1 MLESREAGQSLGWP
15 GWVAGA
21 LGALWLG
28 LFPLWQD
35 GSFSHITRAKWV
47 GALILCGVTA
57 TAVLV
62 SAAVLLARRQGR
74 GRLRLHPA
82 QGLALAYLAW
92 VALSACL
99 GSYAGS
105 LNSRAEPTVWMGAIR
120 YEGLLT
126 QLCYITIFLCMSLMR
141 PRLTWVLRAT
151 AAGIILLFAVTMLQY
166 AGLNPLGLYPAVRS
180 IRTNYEFQGTIG
192 NIDMVN
198 GYLCLAVPLTLGG
211 FLLGRRADPLLLAG
225 GWLGLMDILLMEVQA
240 GVVAMLVMLGLLA
253 LLMLL
258 RPETRSRGMVV
269 LGVAAVCVAIRSLLA
284 LPWLDGTENIV
295 FPYYATKIKWLV
307 MACGPLC
314 WLLAAW
320 LRRHPGPALSPWRTA
335 VLALAVILVCAGAVY
350 ALPMPS
356 GGLGELQQ
364 VLHGNI
370 QDSYGSYRL
379 GIWRNTLL
387 MARESPIFGTG
398 PDTFLYAMGDH
409 LKAAGIT
416 YPETFDN
423 PHNEFLAILSNNG
436 LPALALYLAML
447 GSIAAACLRR
457 RGQPEA
463 LVLLGAILCYMAQ
476 GMFSFSICLVTPMFW
491 AVCGMACAFSAKEPP
506 LSVFSKKGVQS

>member
-1 MLESREAGQSLGWP
+1 MEDMETGRSLRWP
-15 GWVAGA
+15 GWVAGV
-21 LGALWLG
+21 LGVLWMG

-35 GSFSHITRAKWV
+35 GSFSHITRAKWL

-57 TAVLV
+57 AAVLV
-62 SAAVLLARRQGR
+62 SLTVLLLRRQGR
-74 GRLRLHPA
+74 GQLERHPA
-82 QGLALAYLAW
+82 QWLALAYLGW
-92 VALSACL
+92 VALSAL
-99 GSYAGS
+99 WGSYAGC
-105 LNSRAEPTVWMGAIR
+105 LNSRAEQTVWMGAIR

-126 QLCYITIFLCMSLMR
+126 QLCYIVIFLCMSLMR
-141 PRLTWVLRAT
+141 PRLTWVTRAA
-151 AAGIILLFAVTMLQY
+151 AAGILLMMTVTLLQY
-166 AGLNPLGLYPAVRS
+166 AGQNPLGLYPGGRS

-211 FLLGRRADPLLLAG
+211 FVLGRRADPLLLAG
-225 GWLGLMDILLMEVQA
+225 GCLGLMDIFLMEVQA
-240 GVVAMLVMLGLLA
+240 GVVAVLVMIGLLV

-269 LGVAAVCVAIRSLLA
+269 LGCAAVCVALRKLLA

-295 FPYYATKIKWLV
+295 FPYYATKPKALLL
-307 MACGPLC
+307 ACGLLC
-314 WLLAAW
+314 WLAAAW
-320 LRRHPGPALSPWRTA
+320 LRRHPGKALSPRRTA
-335 VLALAVILVCAGAVY
+335 ALVLAVILVCGAAVY
-350 ALPMPS
+350 ALPMPE

-364 VLHGNI
+364 LLRGNA

-387 MARESPIFGTG
+387 MARKNLLFGTG

-409 LKAAGIT
+409 LREAGVT

-423 PHNEFLAILSNNG
+423 PHNEYLAILSNNG
-436 LPALALYLAML
+436 LPALLMYLALL
-447 GSIAAACLRR
+447 GSIAVQCLRHR
-457 RGQPEA
+457 RRTEA
-463 LVLLGAILCYMAQ
+463 LTLLGALTCYAAQ

-506 LSVFSKKGVQS
+506 LPVCAKKGVLS

>member
-1 MLESREAGQSLGWP
+1 MLESKEAEQFPRWP

-57 TAVLV
+57 AAALV
-62 SAAVLLARRQGR
+62 SLAVLLIRRQGR
-74 GRLRLHPA
+74 GWLRHHPA
-82 QGLALAYLAW
+82 RGLALAYLAW

-105 LNSRAEPTVWMGAIR
+105 LNSRAEMTVWMGAIR

-126 QLCYITIFLCMSLMR
+126 QLCYITIFLGMSVMR
-141 PRLTWVLRAT
+141 PRLAWVLRAA

-166 AGLNPLGLYPAVRS
+166 AGLNPLGLYPGSRS

-225 GWLGLMDILLMEVQA
+225 GLLGLMDILLMEVQA
-240 GVVAMLVMLGLLA
+240 GVAAMLVMLGLLA

-258 RPETRSRGMVV
+258 RPETRSRGMTV
-269 LGVAAVCVAIRSLLA
+269 LGGMAVCVAVRRLLA

-295 FPYYATKIKWLV
+295 FPYYFTKPRGLLL
-307 MACGPLC
+307 ACGPLC
-314 WLLAAW
+314 WLAAGW
-320 LRRHPGPALSPWRTA
+320 LRRHPGGALSVRRTA
-335 VLALAVILVCAGAVY
+335 ALALAVLLVCVAAVY
-350 ALPMPS
+350 ALPMPE
-356 GGLGELQQ
+356 GGLAELQQ
-364 VLHGNI
+364 VLRGHA

-387 MARESPIFGTG
+387 MARENLLFGTG
-398 PDTFLYAMGDH
+398 PDTFLYAMGDC
-409 LKAAGIT
+409 LKEAGIT

-423 PHNEFLAILSNNG
+423 PHNEFLGILSNSG
-436 LPALALYLAML
+436 LPALAMYLTML
-447 GSIAAACLRR
+447 GSIAAACVRCRR
-457 RGQPEA
+457 PEA
-463 LVLLGAILCYMAQ
+463 LVLLGAILCYMTQ

-491 AVCGMACAFSAKEPP
+491 AVCGMACAVSAKEPP
-506 LSVFSKKGVQS
+506 LPVCSKKGVLT